1 MSQFLIILAGTT
13 MLYVFA
19 TTRIEGYIRAIAFQG
34 LILALLVIID
44 VRAHSL
50 PEFIFLLVETLVFK
64 TVVIPLLLINIVRK
78 AGLKR
83 EVEPYI
89 PQFYSLLIASIVL
102 GLGFVVAFWV
112 SGSIETRE
120 PLYFG
125 ISIAIVVMNLILI
138 VTRKKIVT
146 HILGYIMM
154 ENGIFLL
161 ALSIANTMPFVINLG
176 VFLDAFVAI
185 FMFMMFLGR
194 IQNAYDEDHIDALR
208 NLKD

>member
-78 AGLKR
+78 SGVKR

-176 VFLDAFVAI
+176 VFLDAFIAI
-185 FMFMMFLGR
+185 FMFMMFLGQ